1 MQFEHYGIIFSLG
14 GLTIPLRYYGLILV
28 SGAFLGGYLASL
40 EARRRGENPEYIWDA
55 LIWAMVGGII
65 GARLWHV
72 FTPPPSMV
80 AAGRDTAWYFAHPIE
95 ILLVWNGGLGI
106 PGAVAGGMAALYLF
120 TRRHKLNF
128 AKFADL
134 AAPGL
139 ALGQAIGR
147 WGNYVNQE
155 LYGAPTTL
163 PWGLSITDPAQRVA
177 GFEDPA
183 LRFHPV
189 FLYESL
195 GCLLIVLALLYIGRR
210 YGDRLK
216 NGDLFLIYLIL
227 YPFLRFLLEFVRLDS
242 SQLFGLNANQTLML
256 ILMVVAAYVLT
267 QRHRRVRRHE
277 LRARGA

>member
-1 MQFEHYGIIFSLG
+1 MSVDQIGIHIG
-14 GLTIPLRYYGLILV
+14 PLYLRFYALILV
-28 SGAFLGGYLASL
+28 SGAFLGGYLASV
-40 EARRRGENPEYIWDA
+40 EARRRGENPENVWDA

-80 AAGRDTAWYFAHPIE
+80 DAGRTTAWYFQNPLE
-95 ILLVWNGGLGI
+95 ILMVWNGGLGI
-106 PGAVAGGMAALYLF
+106 PGAVAGGMLALYLF
-120 TRRHKLNF
+120 SRRYKLNF
-128 AKFADL
+128 ARFADI

-163 PWGLSITDPAQRVA
+163 PWAISIDPLYRVA
-177 GFEDPA
+177 GFTDPA
-183 LRFHPV
+183 LKFHPV

-195 GCLLIVLALLYIGRR
+195 GNLLIMLALLYVARR
-210 YGDRLK
+210 YAGWLKDGDV
-216 NGDLFLIYLIL
+216 FLIYLIL
-227 YPFLRFLLEFVRLDS
+227 YPILRVLLEFVRLDS
-242 SQLFGLNANQTLML
+242 SEVFGLNANQTLML
-256 ILMVVAAYVLT
+256 VLAAVAGYFLA

-277 LRARGA
+277 LKAREAA